1 MTYSLNNI
9 NEAVDSK
16 FLVTKSVHNQAQ
28 PGTLVHIMGG
38 NDSGGSINVDYRV
51 TGSGQDFKIQFNSLK
66 DFCKWAR
73 PDTFIARHY
82 ENFTTKEIM
91 NYIKITDSTFFSF
104 CLPIIIGCLAVI
116 WGAVAFIPGLGFK
129 STGIVVGSICSV
141 IAIVAIII
149 IFFRRKSKVK
159 LKLYQKVSSSW
170 AGGGVKF

>member
-1 MTYSLNNI
+1 MTYSINNI

-16 FLVTKSVHNQAQ
+16 FLVTKNLHNQAQ
-28 PGTLVHIMGG
+28 AGTLVHIMGG
-38 NDSGGSINVDYRV
+38 DESGGNISVNYRV
-51 TGSGQDFKIQFNSLK
+51 TGSGQDFTIKFGSLK
-66 DFCKWAR
+66 EFCKWAR

-91 NYIKITDSTFFSF
+91 NYIKVSDSTFFSF
-104 CLPIIIGCLAVI
+104 CLPIIIVALGVI
-116 WGAVAFIPGLGFK
+116 WGVVAAALGFK
-129 STGIVVGSICSV
+129 GSTGIVVGAICSV
-141 IAIVAIII
+141 VAIIAIII